1 MEFAGAAGVCVC
13 AANAIPNG
21 GGCDACA
28 DDEVVAGGA
37 CACAPGEEKNG
48 AGVCAVVLGFGTPCT
63 DSAECTNPSY
73 DYCAVRG
80 GVGTCTSQCA
90 ADTDCSATYVCADW
104 EPTPSCR
111 TFTGYG
117 ATCAAPTDCASYDS
131 KFCGQGHCVV
141 QGCTMGTDDC
151 PRDTACCD
159 FSNYGIGTLCVPA
172 GSCS

>member
-1 MEFAGAAGVCVC
+1 MK
-13 AANAIPNG
+13 NG
-21 GGCDACA
+21 G
-28 DDEVVAGGA
+28 
-37 CACAPGEEKNG
+37 
-48 AGVCAVVLGFGTPCT
+48 GVCAVVLGFGSPCS
-63 DSAECTNPSY
+63 DSIECTNPSY
-73 DYCAVRG
+73 DYCAVRD
-80 GVGTCTSQCA
+80 GVGSCTSRCA
-90 ADTDCSATYVCADW
+90 ADTECAATYVCADW

-117 ATCAAPTDCASYDS
+117 ATCVVPADCASYDAA
-131 KFCGQGHCVV
+131 FCGQGHCVV